1 MKPYAT
7 PAALPFWSRLHG
19 GLDHVLTWLLIYA
32 LPGAVL
38 VLSLW
43 ALFTWAPHF
52 AHDDPRPVAMRV
64 LEDAGADLGPA
75 AALAALEAQQ
85 PVLLR
90 DTQLKETP
98 FWFDF
103 PVPAPQPDGPA
114 VIEFPSRHLV
124 RLACWGGAQLQ
135 PLGEGDLAGHQG
147 RLFDSR
153 SGFGLRLQGLQ
164 PARRCCAAPTLSAQ
178 RA

>member
-75 AALAALEAQQ
+75 AALAALEAGER
-85 PVLLR
+85 L
-90 DTQLKETP
+90 T
-98 FWFDF
+98 
-103 PVPAPQPDGPA
+103 
-114 VIEFPSRHLV
+114 EF
-124 RLACWGGAQLQ
+124 
-135 PLGEGDLAGHQG
+135 
-147 RLFDSR
+147 
-153 SGFGLRLQGLQ
+153 
-164 PARRCCAAPTLSAQ
+164 
-178 RA
+178 